1 MGLAGVRILY
11 QLRAVGMMRFDR
23 NPMTK
28 VTEATFTRR
37 TVLRAG
43 LIGTVALVTGV
54 LHRPRAARA
63 AAAVGVP
70 SSPGAYAFNQDW
82 LFGGSYVLGAEAP
95 GYPEAGFVAVTVPH
109 TVTALS
115 WGDWDHTTWEEVWVY
130 RKHITGPASSRV
142 FVDFEGVM
150 TSATV
155 FLNGVQIAAHQGG
168 YLPWSVELT
177 AGLAAGDNILAV
189 VVDGRW
195 LDIPPSGA
203 SGGAGTVD
211 YLQPGG
217 IYRDVALRVVPEV
230 FVADVFARPADV
242 LTASP
247 SVEVQVTIDA
257 ATVPGAP
264 VSVTASL
271 MDGTTPLAS
280 ATNSVTLTGTGT
292 TTATLTITGITG
304 ITLWSPDTPKLYQV
318 QTVIVADGV
327 QHIVTVTT
335 GFREATFQ
343 VDGFYLNG
351 QRLEIFGLN
360 RHQLFPYTGMAAP
373 ERLQRRDAELL
384 KNELNCNMVRCSHY
398 PQSPHFLDACDELG
412 LMVWEE
418 PPGWQYLPAGDAAFA
433 QLVVENV
440 HDMVV
445 RDRNRP
451 SVIIWG
457 TRLNETW
464 NDVSLYAQTRQL
476 AYALDGS
483 RQTSGALANQGTDG
497 WAEDVFGYDDY
508 HSSNGN
514 AILEPPVPGVPY
526 LVTEAV
532 GALDGAPLYR
542 WVDTEDTLATQT
554 RMHAQVHNIAQS
566 NSAYA
571 GLLGWAG
578 IDYAS
583 LSGGNRIWH
592 NVKWPG
598 VIDTFRVPKPGAA
611 FYRSQVNPS
620 TRPVILPVFFWDF
633 GSASPSGP
641 GSDAMISTNC
651 DRLEIYF
658 GSQHLTGT
666 PDTADYGSLS
676 YAPVL
681 VDLSGVDPA
690 TRPDLRVDGYVGTQL
705 VATLQMSS
713 DPSKDELVLTIDDPV
728 INGDGTD
735 TTRFTFRILDVYGNQ
750 RPHVGSSDTVT
761 LTLTG
766 PATLIADNP
775 FPFGTYGGIGGGFI
789 RSQPD
794 ASGPVT
800 LTASHPTLGQATGQ
814 LTVEPAPAPTARA
827 EIPGTLAPR
836 AITPAPAPGPPAPTP
851 APPESPTASPP
862 SPTAS
867 PPSPTASPPSPTAH
881 PTSVVSKEQIQVA
894 LAAILRPHGP
904 RGRIGQL
911 VRHSGYT
918 VRFDAPEP
926 GRLAIA
932 WYHTGARRRLL
943 VAHAALTLRRAGPAT
958 VTIRLTGPGRPL
970 LRHAHHLRLTA
981 EASFT
986 PIAGQTVRA
995 GRPVTVAR

>member
-1 MGLAGVRILY
+1 
-11 QLRAVGMMRFDR
+11 
-23 NPMTK
+23 MTK
-28 VTEATFTRR
+28 PPRATFTRR
-37 TVLRAG
+37 AVLRAG
-43 LIGTVALVTGV
+43 LIGTVVVGAGV

-63 AAAVGVP
+63 APVGVP
-70 SSPGAYAFNQDW
+70 SSPGAYPFNQDW
-82 LFGGSYVLGAEAP
+82 LFGGVYVDGAEAP
-95 GYPEAGFVAVTVPH
+95 GYPEAGFTAVTLPH
-109 TVTALS
+109 TVTPLS
-115 WGDWDHTTWEEVWVY
+115 WGDWQHTVWEEVWVY
-130 RKHITGPASSRV
+130 RKHINGPASSRV

-155 FLNGVQIAAHQGG
+155 FLNGIEIASHQGG
-168 YLPWSVELT
+168 YLPWSAELT
-177 AGLAAGDNILAV
+177 ARLAAGDNVLAV
-189 VVDGRW
+189 VVDARW
-195 LDIPPSGA
+195 LDVPPSGA
-203 SGGAGTVD
+203 SGGAWTVD

-217 IYRDVALRVVPEV
+217 IYRDVALRVVPRV
-230 FVADVFARPADV
+230 FIADVFARPANV
-242 LTASP
+242 LSASP
-247 SVEVQVTIDA
+247 SVQVQVAIDA
-257 ATVPGAP
+257 AAVPRAP

-271 MDGTTPLAS
+271 MDGATRLAS
-280 ATNSVTLTGTGT
+280 ATTSVTLTGTGT
-292 TTATLTITGITG
+292 TTATLTITGVTG

-318 QTVIVADGV
+318 QAAIVADGV
-327 QHIVTVTT
+327 PHIVTVKT
-335 GFREATFQ
+335 GFREAKFLL
-343 VDGFYLNG
+343 DGFYLNG
-351 QRLEIFGLN
+351 QRFEIFGLN

-418 PPGWQYLPAGDAAFA
+418 PPGWQHLPVGDAAFA
-433 QLVVENV
+433 QLVVQNV

-464 NDVSLYAQTRQL
+464 NDVPLYAQTRQL
-476 AYALDGS
+476 AYALDDS
-483 RQTSGALANQGTDG
+483 RQTSGALTNQGIQG

-542 WVDTEDTLATQT
+542 WVDTEATLAIQG

-566 NSAYA
+566 NPAYA

-583 LSGGNRIWH
+583 LSGGDRIWH

-598 VIDTFRVPKPGAA
+598 VTDTFRVPKPGAA
-611 FYRSQVNPS
+611 FYRSQVDPS
-620 TRPVILPVFFWDF
+620 VRPVILPVFFWDF
-633 GSASPSGP
+633 GSGSPSGP
-641 GSDAMISTNC
+641 GSDAMIATNC

-658 GSQHLTGT
+658 GSQHVTGV
-666 PDTADYGSLS
+666 PDTADYGSLDHP
-676 YAPVL
+676 PVF
-681 VDLSGVDPA
+681 VDLSAVDPA
-690 TRPDLRVDGYVGTQL
+690 SRPDLRVDGYVGAEL
-705 VATLQMSS
+705 VTTLQMSS
-713 DPSKDELVLTIDDPV
+713 DPSKDRLVLTIDDPI

-735 TTRFTFRILDVYGNQ
+735 ATRFTFRVLDAYQNQ
-750 RPHVGSSDTVT
+750 RPHVGSSDTVK
-761 LTLTG
+761 LALTG
-766 PATLIADNP
+766 PATLVADNP

-789 RSQPD
+789 RSLPG

-800 LTASHPTLGQATGQ
+800 LSAIHPTLGQATGP
-814 LTVEPAPAPTARA
+814 LTVQPAPEPSPTAG
-827 EIPGTLAPR
+827 IPGTLMPR
-836 AITPAPAPGPPAPTP
+836 AITPATGPPAPP
-851 APPESPTASPP
+851 ASPP
-862 SPTAS
+862 AHAS
-867 PPSPTASPPSPTAH
+867 A
-881 PTSVVSKEQIQVA
+881 VSTHQIRAA

-911 VRHSGYT
+911 LRHSGYT

-926 GRLAIA
+926 GRLVIA
-932 WYHTGARRRLL
+932 WYHTRARHRLL
-943 VAHAALTLRRAGPAT
+943 VAHAALTLHRAGPVT
-958 VTIRLTGPGRPL
+958 VTIRLTFRGRSL

-981 EASFT
+981 KARFT
-986 PIAGQTVRA
+986 PVAGKTVRA
-995 GRPVTVAR
+995 ARPITIAR